1 LNIFVIN
8 TGSTSTKL
16 AFFQDGKVVAMREH
30 QHPREEL
37 AHLGR
42 VIDQCDFRMAVI
54 RDAIAKSGIDVGSM
68 DAVAGRG
75 GLLHPMDGGVY
86 EVSDD
91 MLDDLHKARY
101 GEHACNL
108 GAVLAHE
115 LAQEWAVP
123 AFIVDPVV
131 TDEMADVARLTG
143 LPGIARRSLFH
154 ALNQRGTARTVA
166 AHLGVEYE
174 TSNYIVC
181 HMGGGISIGAHRQ
194 GRVVDVTNAL
204 DGEGPFSPERTGGL
218 PVIPVLE
225 MIGRGESTPKQLKNT
240 ILRGGGLFAH
250 MGTNDLRETVALM
263 ESGQDKA
270 RLVFEALAYNIAKH
284 IASMVPALAD
294 GTGDVSIAA
303 VILTGGMAQ
312 SDALVKEIRR
322 LTGHIGPIEVV
333 VGEEEMAALAAGAER
348 VLSGVESARQYHAI
362 GENR

>member
-16 AFFQDGKVVAMREH
+16 AYFQDGKVVALREH

-37 AHLGR
+37 ARLGR
-42 VIDQCDFRMAVI
+42 VINQIDFRMEVI
-54 RDAIAKSGIDVGSM
+54 RDAIAKSGIDVSFM

-75 GLLHPMDGGVY
+75 GLLHPLDGGVY

-91 MLDDLHKARY
+91 MLNDLHTARY

-115 LAQEWAVP
+115 LAQEWSVP

-131 TDEMADVARLTG
+131 TDELEDVARLTG
-143 LPGIARRSLFH
+143 LPGIERRSLFH
-154 ALNQRGTARTVA
+154 ALNQRGAARTVA
-166 AHLGVEYE
+166 ARLGVEYE
-174 TSNYIVC
+174 VSNFIVC
-181 HMGGGISIGAHRQ
+181 HMGGGISIGAHRL

-204 DGEGPFSPERTGGL
+204 DGEGPFSPERTGDL

-225 MIGRGESTPKQLKNT
+225 MISRGETTPEQLKNV

-250 MGTNDLRETVALM
+250 MGSNDLRETVARM
-263 ESGQDKA
+263 ESGQDRA

-284 IASMVPALAD
+284 VASMIPALVD
-294 GTGDVSIAA
+294 GKGLFAVAA
-303 VILTGGMAQ
+303 VVLTGGMAQ
-312 SDALVKEIRR
+312 SSVLIEEITR
-322 LTGHIGPIEVV
+322 LIRYVGPVEVV
-333 VGEEEMAALAAGAER
+333 VGEEEMAALAHGAER
-348 VLSGVESARQYHAI
+348 VLSGIESAHHYHAI
-362 GENR
+362 CESR